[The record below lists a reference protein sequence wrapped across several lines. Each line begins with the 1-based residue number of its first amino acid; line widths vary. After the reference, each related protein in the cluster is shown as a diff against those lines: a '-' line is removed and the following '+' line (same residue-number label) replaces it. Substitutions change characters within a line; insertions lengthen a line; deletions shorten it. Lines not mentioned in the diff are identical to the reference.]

1 MLTTKLNTILET
13 SKLQGIKMFERVERL
28 AFRVPCFVFWFCS
41 FKTFRTF
48 VPDMEKNKLNGHIAI
63 FSANLIFGLN
73 NPISRT
79 LMPEILSPYTLTFFR
94 MSGGLLLFWIVSIFC
109 KREHVPPRDILML
122 FFASFFALTLNQ
134 LPFFIGLSMTSP
146 IDASI
151 VVTMLPIVTMILAAA
166 IIREPITL
174 LKATGVLVGASGAL
188 LLVFTSHTLHVG
200 KSNFWGN
207 IIVFGATASF
217 AIYLTVF
224 KDLISRYSPVTVM
237 KWMFLFG
244 TFSCFPFCYKPIMQ
258 TDFTLLTSGTYW
270 RIGYMVI
277 FATFLGYLLIP
288 IGQKILRPTTLSMY
302 NYLQP
307 VAASFLAVA
316 IGIDTFGIEKAISGL
331 LVFAGV
337 YIVTRS
343 KSRSDIEAE
352 KASGIADKN

>member
-1 MLTTKLNTILET
+1 
-13 SKLQGIKMFERVERL
+13 MFERVPRFV
-28 AFRVPCFVFWFCS
+28 FRVSRSVFRN
-41 FKTFRTF
+41 FKFFRTF
-48 VPDMEKNKLNGHIAI
+48 VPDMEKNKINGHIAI
-63 FSANLIFGLN
+63 LSANLIFGLN

-109 KREHVPPRDILML
+109 KREHVPPKDILML

-174 LKATGVLVGASGAL
+174 LKATGVIIGASGAI
-188 LLVFTSHTLHVG
+188 LLVFTSHTLHTG

-207 IIVFGATASF
+207 IIVFGATSSF

-224 KDLISRYSPVTVM
+224 KNLISRYSPVTVM

-244 TFSCFPFCYKPIMQ
+244 TICCFPFCFKPVTQ
-258 TDFTLLTSGTYW
+258 TDFTLLSSGTYW

-307 VAASFLAVA
+307 VAASFLAVV
-316 IGIDTFGIEKAISGL
+316 IGIDTFGLEKALSGL

-337 YIVTRS
+337 YIVTLS
-343 KSRSDIEAE
+343 KSRVDLETDKELVSTDINP
-352 KASGIADKN
+352 IV